1 MRCSVDLPLNG
12 KTLVHVWPKDG
23 DKAVELEDEVA
34 TAFVRMMGEPQ
45 ACVFGDSG
53 ELVMLFSHQDMPD
66 DVKDI
71 AERMTTQHLIKH
83 LESGTLTWAM

>member
-1 MRCSVDLPLNG
+1 MRCSVDLTLNG

-34 TAFVRMMGEPQ
+34 AAFVRMMGEPQ

-83 LESGTLTWAM
+83 LESGILAWAM

>member
-34 TAFVRMMGEPQ
+34 TAFVRMMGDPQ

>member
-1 MRCSVDLPLNG
+1 MRCSVDLTLNG

-83 LESGTLTWAM
+83 LESGTLAWAM